1 MLFFICFSSAIEGLA
16 DERFFSLWNRTD
28 EGSFPAACGS
38 GRDFGALSGISTVR
52 IEEDTHTP
60 VSGGKYLSFM
70 SLQEEVG
77 AKLLLAFNLSVDI
90 S

>member
-1 MLFFICFSSAIEGLA
+1 MESNRRGIVPRSMRLGA
-16 DERFFSLWNRTD
+16 RLW
-28 EGSFPAACGS
+28 C
-38 GRDFGALSGISTVR
+38 ALPGISTVR

-77 AKLLLAFNLSVDI
+77 AKLLLAFYLSVDI